1 MDFDEKLLLH
11 SIDGLSNTSTSHLLP
26 RHTPDLLLR
35 YLITYH
41 TVSAFSDFYFDAAG
55 DALNNELVSLIEGQ
69 SIRVYIIQGQG
80 NEGISLSR
88 DIQVA

>member
-1 MDFDEKLLLH
+1 MHFDEKLLLH
-11 SIDGLSNTSTSHLLP
+11 SIDGLSNTSTSHLLL
-26 RHTPDLLLR
+26 RHTPDILLR
-35 YLITYH
+35 YLIAYH

-55 DALNNELVSLIEGQ
+55 DALDNELVSLIEGQ